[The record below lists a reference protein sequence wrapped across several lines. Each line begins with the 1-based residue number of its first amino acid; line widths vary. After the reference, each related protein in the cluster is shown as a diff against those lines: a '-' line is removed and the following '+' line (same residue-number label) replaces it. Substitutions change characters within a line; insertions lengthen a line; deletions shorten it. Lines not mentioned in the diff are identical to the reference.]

1 MRRVPVS
8 LAMAA
13 VLASVLTVP
22 GSAAAAAPS
31 SSVTK
36 PGDCS
41 TLAYSWGNH
50 RKAANAELRIHHFG
64 IFETSRRSG
73 PIGAS
78 GSFTMPA
85 DVTFVAGD
93 QYTVLGVLLD
103 GAGRTISPSGAVWW
117 GTC

>member
-1 MRRVPVS
+1 MKRVPAS
-8 LAMAA
+8 LAFAVA
-13 VLASVLTVP
+13 LAGVLAAPATT
-22 GSAAAAAPS
+22 AAAAPS

-36 PGDCS
+36 AGDCS
-41 TLAYSWGNH
+41 TLTYTWANH
-50 RKAANAELRIHHFG
+50 RKAARAELRIHHFG

-78 GSFTMPA
+78 GSFAMPA
-85 DVTFVAGD
+85 DVTFLAGD

-103 GAGRTISPSGAVWW
+103 SAGRTISPSGAVWW

>member
-1 MRRVPVS
+1 MRRVSAS
-8 LAMAA
+8 LVLAA
-13 VLASVLTVP
+13 VLAGLVAAP

-36 PGDCS
+36 TGECS
-41 TLAYSWGNH
+41 TLTYAWANH
-50 RKAANAELRIHHFG
+50 RKAAQAELRIHHFG

-73 PIGAS
+73 AIGAR
-78 GSFTMPA
+78 GSFTVPA
-85 DVTFVAGD
+85 DVTFIAGD